1 MGDSDGKGE
10 ELGEASEGL
19 GDGRACDAVPELQAP
34 ISSRAAN
41 AAQRF
46 TKSTISD
53 RTLPRLRGSTGRRP
67 GMGLPGLRPGM
78 GLTCLVKVGR
88 ASMTRP
94 ITALKDQLV
103 KRPWCPG
110 LAPQAAV
117 A

>member
-1 MGDSDGKGE
+1 MGDSDDKGE

-53 RTLPRLRGSTGRRP
+53 PTLPRLRGSTGR
-67 GMGLPGLRPGM
+67 GPGM

-94 ITALKDQLV
+94 ITALKGLLV

>member
-1 MGDSDGKGE
+1 MGDSDDKGE

-53 RTLPRLRGSTGRRP
+53 PTLPRLPGSTGR
-67 GMGLPGLRPGM
+67 GPGM

-88 ASMTRP
+88 PRCPPNHGVEGSAGKTPVVPRP
-94 ITALKDQLV
+94 CATSRRRLIPTW
-103 KRPWCPG
+103 RTPSP
-110 LAPQAAV
+110 
-117 A
+117 

>member
-1 MGDSDGKGE
+1 MGDSDDKGE

-53 RTLPRLRGSTGRRP
+53 PTLPRLRGSTGRGP
-67 GMGLPGLRPGM
+67 GWGS
-78 GLTCLVKVGR
+78 R
-88 ASMTRP
+88 A
-94 ITALKDQLV
+94 L
-103 KRPWCPG
+103 
-110 LAPQAAV
+110 
-117 A
+117 

>member
-53 RTLPRLRGSTGRRP
+53 PTLPRYGEVPVAGRGWGSPAAGRGWAHVP
-67 GMGLPGLRPGM
+67 
-78 GLTCLVKVGR
+78 
-88 ASMTRP
+88 
-94 ITALKDQLV
+94 
-103 KRPWCPG
+103 
-110 LAPQAAV
+110 
-117 A
+117 

>member
-19 GDGRACDAVPELQAP
+19 GEGRACDAVPELQAP

-53 RTLPRLRGSTGRRP
+53 PTLSRLRGST
-67 GMGLPGLRPGM
+67 GLRPGM
-78 GLTCLVKVGR
+78 GLTCLERVGR